1 MRSSCLSISKFS
13 TACAVT
19 IALVL
24 GGATLASA
32 NESREQSVDRVTD
45 WLFGNVHP
53 ELNRRKLQSD
63 ESDYIQEWHVIRAV
77 VDTGLQYDETN
88 AKSSACDVPDWYFS
102 NHDTALKDR
111 LADAIFYYRHPEMKG
126 QKIDRS
132 DRSAVQE
139 WNKLQRSM
147 NVSYC

>member
-13 TACAVT
+13 IACAVT

-24 GGATLASA
+24 GGATLARA
-32 NESREQSVDRVTD
+32 DESRQQSVDRVTD

-53 ELNRRKLQSD
+53 ELNRRKLQAD
-63 ESDYIQEWHVIRAV
+63 ESDYIQEWLVIRAV

-88 AKSSACDVPDWYFS
+88 SKSRACDVPDWYFS
-102 NHDTALKDR
+102 NHDAALKDR
-111 LADAIFYYRHPEMKG
+111 LADAIFYYRHPEMNG

-139 WNKLQRSM
+139 WTKLQRSM
-147 NVSYC
+147 NVAYC